1 MTTETRIDPDPT
13 DPDDTPGKILI
24 SWHPSREHPKATGSG
39 GSRRACR
46 GALEFKRVLCTV

>member
-24 SWHPSREHPKATGSG
+24 SWHPSRERPKATGSG